1 MAKTLKPLA
10 IFLGLLLSLAT
21 CSGSPGRRA
30 YLDSGCP
37 RCHGTDRSGSAT
49 GPSLKDLKYIWTKE
63 DLVRF
68 LKGPAEFTA
77 SDPRL
82 KALSER
88 YGTKMPAF
96 AMDEET
102 RKALAEYL
110 LKE

>member
-1 MAKTLKPLA
+1 VAKKVFVLG
-10 IFLGLLLSLAT
+10 FLLFLTLAT
-21 CSGSPGRRA
+21 CSGSPGQRA

-49 GPSLKDLKYIWTKE
+49 GPSLKDLKYTWTKG

-82 KALSER
+82 RALSER